1 MTGTAVLLLLIAAS
15 STLAQIDPN
24 VIEEIFGPPPTLST
38 TTVAGAPIFMG
49 SDGMGSGDC
58 ICVPYHNCDSNK
70 VIKLDGK
77 EDGFGIIDI
86 RFV

>member
-1 MTGTAVLLLLIAAS
+1 MAGAAVLLLLIAAS

-49 SDGMGSGDC
+49 GDGMGSGDC